1 MRRVQ
6 SGCLWRLL
14 LHSFSLRALLELLR
28 HDVADVRPVG
38 VDSRDGVGQQSVGR
52 LARVFV

>member
-28 HDVADVRPVG
+28 HNVADVRPVG
-38 VDSRDGVGQQSVGR
+38 VDGRDGVGQQSVGR